1 MNQKVVLDFSAKTSI
16 KIPDMLQTAKK
27 ISASTR

>member
-1 MNQKVVLDFSAKTSI
+1 MSQKDVLDFSAKISI
-16 KIPDMLQTAKK
+16 KIPDILETAKK